1 MNPEI
6 ILIIPVLIFAVVVHE
21 CAHGWVAYKLGD
33 PTAKMA
39 GRLTLNPLPHIDPIG
54 TVVLPLTLLLL
65 RYLTGMGFI
74 FAWAK
79 PVPVNPVY
87 FSNPR
92 KGMLLV
98 GLAGPVSNFLQA
110 ILMALLIRLAQPLHI
125 TVLTSLFFYGVL
137 INIVLGVLNLLP
149 VPPLDGSR
157 ILTGLLPL
165 RMARAYS
172 RLEPMGMFIIIFL
185 FSTGFLSAIIWPV
198 INVLMNLLL
207 GSSFHG

>member
-6 ILIIPVLIFAVVVHE
+6 ILIIPMLIFAVVVHE

-33 PTAKMA
+33 PTAKTA
-39 GRLTLNPLPHIDPIG
+39 GRLTLNPLPHIDPVG
-54 TVVLPLTLLLL
+54 TVILPLGLLLL
-65 RYLTGMGFI
+65 KHLTGMGFI

-110 ILMALLIRLAQPLHI
+110 ILMALLIRLVQPLHI

-185 FSTGFLSAIIWPV
+185 FSTGFLGAMIWP
-198 INVLMNLLL
+198 IIGVLMNLLL
-207 GSSFHG
+207 GPSFHR

>member
-6 ILIIPVLIFAVVVHE
+6 ILIIPVLIFAIVVHE

-33 PTAKMA
+33 PTAKTA

-79 PVPVNPVY
+79 PVPVNPLY

-110 ILMALLIRLAQPLHI
+110 ILMALLIRLVLPLHI
-125 TVLTSLFFYGVL
+125 TVLSSLLFYGVL

-172 RLEPMGMFIIIFL
+172 RLEPMGMFIIILL
-185 FSTGFLSAIIWPV
+185 FSTGFLGAMIWP
-198 INVLMNLLL
+198 IIGVLMNLLL
-207 GSSFHG
+207 GPSFQG

>member
-6 ILIIPVLIFAVVVHE
+6 ILIIPVLIFAIVVHE

-33 PTAKMA
+33 PTAKTA

-110 ILMALLIRLAQPLHI
+110 ILMALLIRLVLPLHI
-125 TVLTSLFFYGVL
+125 TVLSSLLFYGVL

-172 RLEPMGMFIIIFL
+172 RLEPMGMFIIILL
-185 FSTGFLSAIIWPV
+185 FSTGFLGAMIWP
-198 INVLMNLLL
+198 IIGVLMNLLL
-207 GSSFHG
+207 GPSFQG

>member
-6 ILIIPVLIFAVVVHE
+6 ILIIPVLIFAIVVHE

-33 PTAKMA
+33 PTAKTA

-110 ILMALLIRLAQPLHI
+110 ILMALLIRLVLPFHI
-125 TVLTSLFFYGVL
+125 TVLSSLLFYGVL

-165 RMARAYS
+165 RAARVYS
-172 RLEPMGMFIIIFL
+172 RLEPMGMFIIILL
-185 FSTGFLSAIIWPV
+185 FSTGFLGAMIWPV
-198 INVLMNLLL
+198 IGVLMNLLL
-207 GSSFHG
+207 GSSFQG